1 MTPPLD
7 ANERARLA
15 LEEAAHYDDSSR
27 MPLETGDKHL
37 DLVDKQLR
45 ALWRLG
51 HTTTMQIAELTTRAQ
66 AHDRELNELT
76 KAVSMMQ
83 RTVESHV
90 QAGERRDSGLND
102 RMTQFAEAQQK
113 LQLAVADALPLLQS
127 IRDAQTGRRWLGGLL
142 KGASGGVVAVLAL
155 VTSAALIVRWL
166 TGVAMP

>member
-1 MTPPLD
+1 MD
-7 ANERARLA
+7 ADERARLA

-51 HTTTMQIAELTTRAQ
+51 HTTTMQIAELTNRAQ

-83 RTVESHV
+83 RTVEGHV
-90 QAGERRDSGLND
+90 LAGERRDAGLND
-102 RMTQFAEAQQK
+102 RMAQFTSAQEK

-142 KGASGGVVAVLAL
+142 KGASGGVVML
-155 VTSAALIVRWL
+155 VAMLTSAALIVRWL
-166 TGVAMP
+166 SGVSP